1 MTEYEKM
8 KSMDADIIVQV
19 ALYRYDD
26 IRRAAQLVGVYL
38 PDYEYDDERE
48 EYLRMRLD
56 DIIGCI
62 CGSPFLEDIKKEVFS
77 FASRTRDFFFVMQ
90 YEKEEDGDRWRWAHV
105 CVLSGSDNIRK
116 LFSDKRLADG
126 LVAVMPKSTLREA
139 QESSAMLNRGFKKS
153 GCYYFDRFIAKECRS
168 LMVPEKY
175 R

>member
-77 FASRTRDFFFVMQ
+77 FAS
-90 YEKEEDGDRWRWAHV
+90 
-105 CVLSGSDNIRK
+105 
-116 LFSDKRLADG
+116 
-126 LVAVMPKSTLREA
+126 
-139 QESSAMLNRGFKKS
+139 
-153 GCYYFDRFIAKECRS
+153 
-168 LMVPEKY
+168 
-175 R
+175 